1 MKKVF
6 PVFVILLSVILSAC
20 ASQKAYSAPA
30 RIPVGNPSTTI
41 VASPTE
47 GTLNMEPPSSGQTG
61 PEISTTLPDNGVT
74 PAAGSASTPTAGL
87 TSSPASITLEDKGK
101 TFTFQ
106 IGDSFL
112 LNLGDGVY
120 EWTVTV
126 DNQDVVALKVGV
138 LVIKGAQGIFN
149 ALAPGTATLTAVGD
163 PLCRKLTP
171 PCMIPTILFKVTL
184 IVQ

>member
-1 MKKVF
+1 MKRIISVC
-6 PVFVILLSVILSAC
+6 VILLSMTLSAC
-20 ASQKAYSAPA
+20 EPRNIYSTPSK
-30 RIPVGNPSTTI
+30 IPMGNPPATI

-47 GTLNMEPPSSGQTG
+47 GTVNMEPASSGQTG
-61 PEISTTLPDNGVT
+61 PEISTTLPDNMVT
-74 PAAGSASTPTAGL
+74 PAAGSASNPPAGQ

-106 IGDSFL
+106 VGDSFL

-126 DNQDVVALKVGV
+126 DNQDVVALKIGV
-138 LVIKGAQGIFN
+138 LVIKGAQGIFD

-163 PLCRKLTP
+163 PLCRKSTP
-171 PCMIPTILFKVTL
+171 PCMIPTTLFKVTL
-184 IVQ
+184 VVQ